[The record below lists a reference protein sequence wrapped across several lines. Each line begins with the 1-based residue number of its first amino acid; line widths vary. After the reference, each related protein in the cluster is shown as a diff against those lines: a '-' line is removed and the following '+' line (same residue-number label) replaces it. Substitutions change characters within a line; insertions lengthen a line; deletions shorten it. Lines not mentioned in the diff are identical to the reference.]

1 MAMRSTDIEIVK
13 WLWHHF

>member
-13 WLWHHF
+13 WLWRHF